1 MQNGFVIELRFG
13 CSATQK
19 PRPERQVLVGKESC
33 FIQEASIL
41 GRSQA
46 QVQEQTPS
54 CGSGIKSFQR
64 GGTRGGRGLHAEERG
79 QLRQSS

>member
-19 PRPERQVLVGKESC
+19 PRLERQVLVGKESC
-33 FIQEASIL
+33 FIKEASIL

-46 QVQEQTPS
+46 QVQERTPS
-54 CGSGIKSFQR
+54 CGSGMKSFQR
-64 GGTRGGRGLHAEERG
+64 GETRGGRGLHAEERG
-79 QLRQSS
+79 QLRQPS